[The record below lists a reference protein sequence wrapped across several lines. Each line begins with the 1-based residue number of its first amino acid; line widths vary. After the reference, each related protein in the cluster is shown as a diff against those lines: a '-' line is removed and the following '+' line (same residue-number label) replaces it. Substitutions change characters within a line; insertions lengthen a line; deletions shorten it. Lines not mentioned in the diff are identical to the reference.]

1 MPYIPLEML
10 LEKPRDQGKTL
21 LVNFTSD
28 NNRYQE

>member
-1 MPYIPLEML
+1 ML